1 MCIRDRPSPSQG
13 TGGLALGVPAF
24 PSALFPTMP
33 SDWKNAVT
41 SSGNFAGGGGAG
53 IRSNIGSNVTGPSGG
68 GGGGGD
74 GSPDDDSSG
83 SPSPTATGDGENGIF
98 ATGGGAGGPNGGNNR
113 SRGSTGGP
121 GIVIIRY
128 SA

>member
-1 MCIRDRPSPSQG
+1 
-13 TGGLALGVPAF
+13 
-24 PSALFPTMP
+24 MP
-33 SDWKNAVT
+33 GDWKDAVT

-53 IRSNIGSNVTGPSGG
+53 IRSNIGPAVTAPSGG

-74 GSPDDDSSG
+74 GAPH
-83 SPSPTATGDGENGIF
+83 SPTGTYNGDGENGIF
-98 ATGGGAGGPNGGNNR
+98 ATGGGAGGPSGGNNR